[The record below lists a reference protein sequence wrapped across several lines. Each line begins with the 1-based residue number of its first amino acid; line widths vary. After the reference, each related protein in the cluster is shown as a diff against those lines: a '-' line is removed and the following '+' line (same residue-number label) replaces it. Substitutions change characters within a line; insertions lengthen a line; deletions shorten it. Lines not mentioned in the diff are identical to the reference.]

1 MAGKGKKRAAGDAS
15 DDDDGEDSSDGE
27 MNGQEWR
34 EDGGED
40 EVDSPNETDFADSD
54 DEDGDVFELD
64 AQGVIASKAGRKG
77 SNASDAPAPTIT
89 ELREKLAR
97 RIADIQAQ
105 KRVTKAGPKSGALAG
120 NGGEAVNEE
129 GSEEEDDDDEDEDGE
144 GEVRSKDDLLAERR
158 RRAALRDNRR
168 KKLKERMKQEK
179 SEGAKKRANEP
190 SNGRKGGGK
199 ANAGERDDGGERA
212 SKRVKVRSLWS
223 LSQPSNIL

>member
-1 MAGKGKKRAAGDAS
+1 
-15 DDDDGEDSSDGE
+15 

-34 EDGGED
+34 EDGGDD

-54 DEDGDVFELD
+54 DEDGDIFELD

-105 KRVTKAGPKSGALAG
+105 KRATKAGSKAGALAG
-120 NGGEAVNEE
+120 NGGEAGVE
-129 GSEEEDDDDEDEDGE
+129 GGSDEEDDDEDEDEDEDEDGE

-199 ANAGERDDGGERA
+199 ANAGEREHDGGERA

-223 LSQPSNIL
+223 LSSPPRIH